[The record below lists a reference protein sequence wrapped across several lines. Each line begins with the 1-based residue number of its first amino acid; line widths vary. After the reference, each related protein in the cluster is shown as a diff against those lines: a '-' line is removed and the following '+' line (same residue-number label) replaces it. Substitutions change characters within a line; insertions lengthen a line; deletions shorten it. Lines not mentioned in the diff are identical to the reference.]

1 MTDKLLSS
9 PHPIRDAAEANPSRR
24 RFVRHMGLAAAALGT
39 LPLAACGGGDD
50 APAEQ
55 FAHGIA
61 SGDPLA
67 DRVMLW
73 TRVTPPVG
81 HTGDIPV

>member
-1 MTDKLLSS
+1 MTDKLSSS

-50 APAEQ
+50 APAVQ
-55 FAHGIA
+55 FAHGIVRDVEIFQR
-61 SGDPLA
+61 GTKDKWEQP
-67 DRVMLW
+67 
-73 TRVTPPVG
+73 G
-81 HTGDIPV
+81 

>member
-1 MTDKLLSS
+1 
-9 PHPIRDAAEANPSRR
+9 
-24 RFVRHMGLAAAALGT
+24 MGLAAAALGT

-50 APAEQ
+50 APAVQ

-81 HTGDIPV
+81 HTGDIPVEWEVATDNAFTTLVAQGQTTA